1 MIFRNFDYVE
11 VTLHSEKLKLIWLF
25 LRFFVTLPASYK
37 PNMRKELFMSLA
49 AACCTLLALSCA
61 QQKESADNQEPLTV
75 GNPYMPLW
83 EHIPDGEPYV
93 FEDPDQPGK
102 YRVYVYGSH
111 DDLVDAY
118 CGRDQVVWSAS
129 VDSLNRWRYDGTILV
144 VDKNR
149 DGQPFDSAGTADV
162 LYAPDVTM
170 VTGKDGKKTYY
181 LFPND
186 QTGFRNGLI
195 AKSDRP
201 DGPFEVCNWSKE
213 NPDQVDGVLQFDPAV
228 FVDDDG
234 RVYGYWGF
242 ERSYA
247 AEFDP
252 ETMATVKPGTEIVED
267 MISGRNQPG
276 RFRFF
281 EASSIRKVK
290 DKYIFIYSRFTE
302 DGEFGLPTSNYT
314 LAYAYSDA
322 PLGPWTYGGTIIDG
336 RAREKNEQGNVIAS
350 AVPDGNTHGSIC
362 EINGQWYV
370 FYHRQTGTDE
380 YARQAMV
387 APIDV
392 KVTEGPGGKVEISEG
407 EYNSL
412 GFARNGL
419 DPFERHS
426 AGIACWL
433 TGPKPAVHN
442 WPSNTFYGS
451 YVEAGYGGQAN
462 MTKQQA
468 IASKE
473 KYDAPYDLR
482 YNTNRVVNNTDGSIV
497 GYKYF
502 NFDAGRLASP
512 DNLMLVLRLV
522 PEGIDGTIEV
532 MMDRPWASQG
542 GKKIGEAALKADMPK
557 TVTDV
562 AIGISKEAQ
571 EKHLAGKHAFFFIF
585 KSDTKEKS
593 LCTLEDFVFTF
604 APVNR

>member
-1 MIFRNFDYVE
+1 MN
-11 VTLHSEKLKLIWLF
+11 
-25 LRFFVTLPASYK
+25 K
-37 PNMRKELFMSLA
+37 PSTILAA
-49 AACCTLLALSCA
+49 AACCALLVTSCQPNSQLTTPSSQLST
-61 QQKESADNQEPLTV
+61 P

-111 DDLVDAY
+111 DDLVTAY

-129 VDSLNRWRYDGTILV
+129 VDSLNNWRYDGTILV

-149 DGQPFDSAGTADV
+149 DGEPFDSAGTADV
-162 LYAPDVTM
+162 LFAPDVTL
-170 VTGKDGKKTYY
+170 VTDSTGRKTYY

-186 QTGFRNGLI
+186 QAGGRNGLI

-201 DGPFEVCNWSKE
+201 DGPFEVCNWSND
-213 NPDQVDGVLQFDPAV
+213 NPNSVDGSLQFDPAV

-252 ETMATVKPGTEIVED
+252 ATMATVKPGTQIVED

-276 RFRFF
+276 RFKFF
-281 EASSIRKVK
+281 EASSIRKIK
-290 DKYIFIYSRFTE
+290 DKYVFIYSRFTE

-314 LAYAYSDA
+314 LAYCYSDA

-336 RAREKNEQGNVIAS
+336 RAREKDEQGNVIAS
-350 AVPDGNTHGSIC
+350 ATPDGNTHGSIC
-362 EINGQWYV
+362 EIGGQWWV

-392 KVTEGPGGKVEISEG
+392 KVEEGPGGKVEISEG
-407 EYNSL
+407 EYNSQ
-412 GFARNGL
+412 GFATEGL

-426 AGIACWL
+426 AGIACWY
-433 TGPKPAVHN
+433 TGPKPATHE
-442 WPSNTFYGS
+442 WPNNTFFGS
-451 YVEAGYGGQAN
+451 YVASGYG
-462 MTKQQA
+462 TDDKF
-468 IASKE
+468 
-473 KYDAPYDLR
+473 DAPYDIR
-482 YNTNRVVNNTDGSIV
+482 NNTNDVVNNTDGSIV

-502 NFDAGRLASP
+502 NFDAGRLAVK
-512 DNLMLVLRLV
+512 DNLMLVLRLI

-532 MMDRPWASQG
+532 MMDRPWESQG
-542 GKKIGEAALKADMPK
+542 GKKIGQIELKADMARI
-557 TVTDV
+557 VMDA

-571 EKHLAGKHAFFFIF
+571 ENGLAGKHAIFFLF
-585 KSDTKEKS
+585 KSDTKEHS
-593 LCTLEDFVFTF
+593 LCILKDLVFTF
-604 APVNR
+604 APVN

>member
-1 MIFRNFDYVE
+1 MSII
-11 VTLHSEKLKLIWLF
+11 LGS
-25 LRFFVTLPASYK
+25 AS
-37 PNMRKELFMSLA
+37 
-49 AACCTLLALSCA
+49 LLALTAC
-61 QQKESADNQEPLTV
+61 QNQPQLSTV
-75 GNPYMPLW
+75 NSQLSTPGNPYMPLW

-111 DDLVDAY
+111 DDIITDY

-129 VDSLNRWRYDGTILV
+129 IDSLNNWRFDGTILV

-162 LYAPDVTM
+162 LFAPDVTM
-170 VTGKDGKKTYY
+170 AIDKDGNKTYY

-195 AKSDRP
+195 AKSSRP
-201 DGPFEVCNWSKE
+201 DGPFEVCNWSKDDP
-213 NPDQVDGVLQFDPAV
+213 NKVDGVLQFDPAV

-252 ETMATVKPGTEIVED
+252 ETMATVKPGTKIIED

-281 EASSIRKVK
+281 EASSIRKIK
-290 DKYIFIYSRFTE
+290 DKYVFIYSRFTE

-314 LAYAYSDA
+314 LAYSYGDT

-336 RAREKNEQGNVIAS
+336 RAREKDELGNVIAS

-380 YARQAMV
+380 FARQAMV
-387 APIDV
+387 APISV
-392 KVTEGPGGKVEISEG
+392 KVEEGKGGKVEISEG
-407 EYNSL
+407 EYNSN
-412 GFARNGL
+412 GFALNGL
-419 DPFERHS
+419 DPFECHS

-433 TGPKPAVHN
+433 TGPKPAVHE
-442 WPSNTFYGS
+442 WPNNTFYGS
-451 YVEAGYGGQAN
+451 YVEASYGGTPD
-462 MTKQQA
+462 MTKEQA
-468 IASKE
+468 LASKE

-502 NFDAGRLASP
+502 LFDAQRLATKA
-512 DNLMLVLRLV
+512 NLMLVLSLI
-522 PEGIDGTIEV
+522 PEGIDGTIEI
-532 MMDRPWASQG
+532 MQDRPWASQG
-542 GKKIGEAALKADMPK
+542 GKKIGEIQLKADMK
-557 TVTDV
+557 QESLKCAAGLDKSGLVGLH
-562 AIGISKEAQ
+562 AIY
-571 EKHLAGKHAFFFIF
+571 LVF

-593 LCTLEDFVFTF
+593 LCTLENFYFTF
-604 APVNR
+604 DVK

>member
-1 MIFRNFDYVE
+1 M
-11 VTLHSEKLKLIWLF
+11 KLKNLMLGGI
-25 LRFFVTLPASYK
+25 
-37 PNMRKELFMSLA
+37 SLLA
-49 AACCTLLALSCA
+49 IAACQNQAKLS
-61 QQKESADNQEPLTV
+61 TV
-75 GNPYMPLW
+75 NCQLSTPGNPYMPLW

-111 DDLVDAY
+111 DDIITDY

-129 VDSLNRWRYDGTILV
+129 VDSLNNWRYDGTILV

-162 LYAPDVTM
+162 LFAPDVTM
-170 VTGKDGKKTYY
+170 AIDKDGNKTYY

-195 AKSDRP
+195 AKSSRP
-201 DGPFEVCNWSKE
+201 DGPFEVCNWSKDDP
-213 NPDQVDGVLQFDPAV
+213 NKVDGVLQFDPAV

-252 ETMATVKPGTEIVED
+252 ETMATVKPGTQIVED

-276 RFRFF
+276 QFRFF
-281 EASSIRKVK
+281 EASSIRKIK
-290 DKYIFIYSRFTE
+290 DKYVFIYSRFTE
-302 DGEFGLPTSNYT
+302 EGEFGLPTSNYT
-314 LAYAYSDA
+314 LAYCYSDN

-336 RAREKNEQGNVIAS
+336 RAREKDEQGNVIAS

-380 YARQAMV
+380 FARQAMV
-387 APIDV
+387 APISV
-392 KVTEGPGGKVEISEG
+392 KVEEGKGGKVEISEG
-407 EYNSL
+407 EYNSN
-412 GFARNGL
+412 GFALNGL
-419 DPFERHS
+419 DPFECHS

-433 TGPKPAVHN
+433 TGPKPAVHE
-442 WPSNTFYGS
+442 WPNNTFFGS
-451 YVEAGYGGQAN
+451 YVEAGYGGTPD
-462 MTKQQA
+462 MTKEQA
-468 IASKE
+468 LASKE

-502 NFDAGRLASP
+502 LFDAKRLATKA
-512 DNLMLVLRLV
+512 NLMLVLSLI
-522 PEGIDGTIEV
+522 PEGIDGTIEI
-532 MMDRPWASQG
+532 MQDRPWASQG
-542 GKKIGEAALKADMPK
+542 GKKIGEIQLKADMK
-557 TVTDV
+557 QESLKCAAGLDKSGLIGLH
-562 AIGISKEAQ
+562 AIF
-571 EKHLAGKHAFFFIF
+571 LVF
-585 KSDTKEKS
+585 KSDTKDKS
-593 LCTLEDFVFTF
+593 LCTLENFYFTF
-604 APVNR
+604 DVK